1 MLIPGN
7 GNGEDKLRAIEFYSG
22 IGTLSY
28 IAHPGR
34 SIEILDRTGG
44 LHLALATSLVK
55 GRVVRAFDWDQT
67 ACKVYE
73 ANYGPHVVQKV
84 CATSF
89 SFIRPNL

>member
-7 GNGEDKLRAIEFYSG
+7 GNGELRAIEFYSG

-28 IAHPGR
+28 VAHLGR
-34 SIEILDRTGG
+34 SIEIIDPTGG

-84 CATSF
+84 CATGS